1 MNRVWNWSDRVKGN
15 PNIWATTA
23 PTRTKMKKKENKPSD
38 LAGIEVLH
46 AHISLLFLCM
56 QHFAQSH
63 IRFLIEVIL
72 YLPKFWSIGRFP
84 LIEIREI
91 VAKNIIYLLN
101 MPPNNVTL
109 FFPSSDVLLVYFDL
123 FDRKTHKFLLF
134 FPFIFFPVSMW
145 ILAGERNF
153 YLFHCEASREAH
165 NPPEIA

>member
-63 IRFLIEVIL
+63 ISLSHRSHFVSPEIL
-72 YLPKFWSIGRFP
+72 VDWSISIDWNSWNCCEKYNLF
-84 LIEIREI
+84 IEHASEQC
-91 VAKNIIYLLN
+91 Y
-101 MPPNNVTL
+101 T